1 MIKFQSCSLISEAP
15 VPIQLQD
22 NDDSES
28 INYFAS
34 VMIFNNREM
43 LHKREVTFSDD
54 VVDVV
59 FAKLPYVM
67 MTATATKDRTNQ
79 HN

>member
-1 MIKFQSCSLISEAP
+1 MILNNWE
-15 VPIQLQD
+15 
-22 NDDSES
+22 
-28 INYFAS
+28 
-34 VMIFNNREM
+34 MI

-54 VVDVV
+54 VLAVVDVV

-67 MTATATKDRTNQ
+67 MTATKDRTNQ

>member
-1 MIKFQSCSLISEAP
+1 
-15 VPIQLQD
+15 
-22 NDDSES
+22 
-28 INYFAS
+28 
-34 VMIFNNREM
+34 MIFNNREM

-54 VVDVV
+54 ILAVVDVV